1 MPSTAKDHL
10 DARLRQISLFL
21 PNRLG
26 ALRRAIDVL
35 ECGDV
40 RIAGISVL
48 EAADHA
54 VVRLV
59 VDRPEA
65 ALKSLADAGYGASP
79 TDILGV
85 SLPAGP
91 RFGMQRVLSVL
102 LSAEVSIMYVY
113 GLILWDQGR
122 PILALRTDD
131 LDLAARVLGK
141 SGFRIL
147 DQEDL
152 AWPAAPE

>member
-10 DARLRQISLFL
+10 DARLRQVSLFL

-35 ECGDV
+35 ERADV

-59 VDRPEA
+59 VDRPDTAIE
-65 ALKSLADAGYGASP
+65 SLTKAEYGAASS
-79 TDILGV
+79 DVLGV

-102 LSAEVSIMYVY
+102 LSAEVSLMYAY
-113 GLILWDQGR
+113 GLILSDDGR
-122 PILALRTDD
+122 PILALRADD
-131 LDLAARVLGK
+131 LDLAARVLVRG
-141 SGFRIL
+141 GFRVL
-147 DQEDL
+147 GQDDL
-152 AWPAAPE
+152 VWPVTTE

>member
-35 ECGDV
+35 ERGDV
-40 RIAGISVL
+40 RIGGISVL

-54 VVRLV
+54 VVRFV
-59 VDRPEA
+59 VDRPEH
-65 ALKSLADAGYGASP
+65 ALKSLEEAGYGGSL

-85 SLPAGP
+85 SLSAGP

-113 GLILWDQGR
+113 GLILSDHGQ
-122 PILALRTDD
+122 PILALRADD
-131 LDLAARVLGK
+131 LDLAARVLEHG
-141 SGFRIL
+141 GFRVL
-147 DQEDL
+147 GQDDL
-152 AWPAAPE
+152 SWPSAPE